1 MKGCTHSGGG
11 RGVNEDA
18 NLTEFGLGGGIE
30 GLGVLN
36 TAAMVVE
43 QGLERAFLIC
53 AAMNGCSAVASQ
65 LKFSQHRIK
74 KKKKNKF
81 VHIYLMWIIVRGGPM
96 V

>member
-1 MKGCTHSGGG
+1 MVKSCSKLLLCCKKCWTLGTQGEVWRSDFASAEMTSERSVKGCTHSGGG

-43 QGLERAFLIC
+43 
-53 AAMNGCSAVASQ
+53 
-65 LKFSQHRIK
+65 
-74 KKKKNKF
+74 
-81 VHIYLMWIIVRGGPM
+81 
-96 V
+96 